1 MDIAPL
7 KGIKVLDATQG
18 IAGPYCGTLLT
29 RYGADV
35 VKIEPPSGDWGRYMG
50 KTAGGHSALS
60 AVYNVGKRGMVLDLK
75 KREAVE
81 LFLELAEQCDVVME
95 SSRPGVA
102 DRIGIGYEQ
111 VKARNGSVV
120 YLSVSGFG
128 EFGPYAERPLTDTIA
143 QAFSGLMSNNLGMD
157 SIPHKIDIPVV
168 DVCTG
173 LYAYQAVSMALMARA
188 QTGEGRYCAVSLM
201 GSIAEVQAPK
211 LIDYHLEGGPPK
223 MINAPAG
230 AYMARD
236 GYVALTTLNDAHYA
250 NVCRAIGAE
259 HLIEDPRYLRP
270 ADRIENNLAL
280 RRDIEAV
287 LATDTREAWVKKLQA
302 ADALADQVNDLGD
315 WMKNPHVQATQGFTM
330 TEQPGLGMIPRPAP
344 AAGSIANTTPAPTM
358 GQDTDGILAGFGL
371 DAKRIAALR
380 ETGAI
385 R

>member
-18 IAGPYCGTLLT
+18 IAGPYCGTLLA

-81 LFLELAEQCDVVME
+81 LFLELAAQCDVVME

-128 EFGPYAERPLTDTIA
+128 ESGPHAERPLTDTIA

-157 SIPHKIDIPVV
+157 GIPHKIDIPVV

-173 LYAYQAVSMALMARA
+173 LYAYQAVSMALVARM
-188 QTGEGRYCAVSLM
+188 QTGQGRYCPVSLM
-201 GSIAEVQAPK
+201 GSIAEVQAAK

-223 MINAPAG
+223 TINAPAG
-230 AYMARD
+230 AYKARD

-259 HLIEDPRYLRP
+259 HLIDDPRYRHA
-270 ADRIENNLAL
+270 ADRIENHVAL
-280 RRDIEAV
+280 RGDIEAV
-287 LATDTREAWVKKLQA
+287 LATDTRQAWVKKLQA

-315 WMKNPHVQATQGFTM
+315 WMENPHVRATQGFTM
-330 TEQPGLGMIPRPAP
+330 AEQPGLGMIPRPAP
-344 AAGSIANTTPAPTM
+344 AAGSIANANPAPTM
-358 GQDTDGILAGFGL
+358 GQHTDAILAGFGL
-371 DAKRIAALR
+371 DARRIAALR